1 VILTPRVG
9 ALGITTEEDGFSAE
23 QILPPDQ
30 PDRPDHQV
38 WVLLDQLDFREPQVF
53 RDLRVLQGWT
63 ESQDLQEL
71 QDQPDFRDLQVLE

>member
-1 VILTPRVG
+1 VG

-38 WVLLDQLDFREPQVF
+38 WVLLDQLDFMVLP
-53 RDLRVLQGWT
+53 VLQDRMVLLDRPDPLVKT
-63 ESQDLQEL
+63 ES